1 MNLKI
6 KKTIKIAIIGSG
18 RMGQRHAEAYKK
30 NKNVEI
36 VGFNDSIRKN
46 ANRLAK
52 KFKTKALT
60 IDEILLDNSIDAVN
74 ICTPNA
80 DHAKISIK
88 MLKDGKHV
96 LVEKPMAIKIK
107 DCDKMIEIAKKNKLN
122 LMIGQTYR
130 FYPSSIIAKKIIND
144 KKIGKIKLAQI
155 HGIDPGFIKGQSKM
169 PKWFGERKLG
179 GGLIFDMIHM
189 VDLLTNWFESDI
201 CEVYVPLIDKINK
214 KVNSD
219 QISLINLKF
228 ENGIA
233 VSIMGIAPSWG
244 IRDSEIKLI
253 GEKGILSVSYGIEVK
268 VGKKLWK
275 TYEFPFKA
283 KNPTYEHNLQGF
295 VNELSEFIS
304 SIRENRNPIVTGE
317 EGRKN
322 LLVVLSMYESYK
334 KNKLI
339 KIKNK

>member
-1 MNLKI
+1 M
-6 KKTIKIAIIGSG
+6 TTTS
-18 RMGQRHAEAYKK
+18 
-30 NKNVEI
+30 
-36 VGFNDSIRKN
+36 
-46 ANRLAK
+46 
-52 KFKTKALT
+52 LT
-60 IDEILLDNSIDAVN
+60 LDEILSDDCIDAVN

-88 MLKDGKHV
+88 MLNGGKHV

-107 DCDKMIEIAKKNKLN
+107 DCDKMIEIAKKNNLN

-130 FYPSSIIAKKIIND
+130 FYPSSILAKKIIND

-155 HGIDPGFIKGQSKM
+155 HGIDPGFIKGQDKM
-169 PKWFGERKLG
+169 PKWFGEKKSG

-189 VDLLTNWFESDI
+189 VDLLTNWFESNI
-201 CEVYVPLIDKINK
+201 CEVYVPLMDKINK
-214 KVNSD
+214 KINSE
-219 QISLINLKF
+219 QITLINLKF

-233 VSIMGIAPSWG
+233 VSIMGMAPSWG

-253 GEKGILSVSYGIEVK
+253 GEKGMLSVSYGIEVK
-268 VGKKLWK
+268 VGKKTWK
-275 TYEFPFKA
+275 TYEFPHKA

-322 LLVVLSMYESYK
+322 LMVVLSMYESYK
-334 KNKLI
+334 LNKLI
-339 KIKNK
+339 KIKSK